1 MKSLVVRV
9 ACELVFVV
17 SQANEKLKVQF
28 SSCRHSMQAF
38 DGIANLELKA
48 FLSSESFV
56 EFLANASLSSIFLM
70 LHAY

>member
-28 SSCRHSMQAF
+28 RAVDIQCKLLM
-38 DGIANLELKA
+38 ELQ
-48 FLSSESFV
+48 
-56 EFLANASLSSIFLM
+56 I
-70 LHAY
+70 